1 MIQLWLQDFTE
12 GQRKMKIDVGMY
24 PMDED
29 ARPTD
34 VEIMMRIRMERDFF
48 LQQSDWTQMSDS
60 PLSSEKKQ
68 EWFVYRQEL
77 RDLPASIEVD
87 LIVDFPDSPS

>member
-1 MIQLWLQDFTE
+1 
-12 GQRKMKIDVGMY
+12 MKIDVGMY

-29 ARPTD
+29 VRPTD
-34 VEIMMRIRMERDFF
+34 TEIMMRIRMERDFF

-60 PLSSEKKQ
+60 PLSSNEKQ
-68 EWFVYRQEL
+68 EWSVYRQQL

>member
-1 MIQLWLQDFTE
+1 MILLWLQDFTE
-12 GQRKMKIDVGMY
+12 GQHKVKIDVGMY

-29 ARPTD
+29 VRPTD
-34 VEIMMRIRMERDFF
+34 TEIMMRIRMERDFF

-68 EWFVYRQEL
+68 EWSVYRQEL